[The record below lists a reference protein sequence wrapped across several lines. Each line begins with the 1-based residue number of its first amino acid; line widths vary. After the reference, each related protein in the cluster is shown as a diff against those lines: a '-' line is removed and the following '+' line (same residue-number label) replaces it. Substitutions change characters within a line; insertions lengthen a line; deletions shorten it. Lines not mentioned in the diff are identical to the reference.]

1 MNSIRLKGRHLVH
14 SQTTRKVRILV
25 CRKIAS
31 WTESISGGKNSV
43 TVLSYNPKD
52 TCSNI
57 IHSIWPKAGA
67 YFRGRSCARFDS
79 SYAVKRCLK
88 NENILPSLRAIGARK
103 ISGKCFIKT
112 LTAKVQR
119 ICFNG
124 RQSVHSR
131 TVCGVRIPVCSI
143 TASCKED
150 NHNENLPKLV
160 A

>member
-1 MNSIRLKGRHLVH
+1 M
-14 SQTTRKVRILV
+14 
-25 CRKIAS
+25 
-31 WTESISGGKNSV
+31 GKSFKDEPYQNHA
-43 TVLSYNPKD
+43 PCFKD
-52 TCSNI
+52 TCRYTATAFGLRQAPVIN
-57 IHSIWPKAGA
+57 
-67 YFRGRSCARFDS
+67 RSCTRFDS

-88 NENILPSLRAIGARK
+88 NENILPSLRAIVARK

-143 TASCKED
+143 TASCKEN
-150 NHNENLPKLV
+150 NHSENLPKLV
-160 A
+160 AQDFCLEIRLFSSHHPKDTDSNS